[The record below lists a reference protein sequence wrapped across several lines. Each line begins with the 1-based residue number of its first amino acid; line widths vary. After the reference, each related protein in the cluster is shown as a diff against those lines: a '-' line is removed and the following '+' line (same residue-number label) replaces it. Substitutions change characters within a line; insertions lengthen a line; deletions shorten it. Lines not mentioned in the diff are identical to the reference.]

1 MQQKFKRQVVTLDGS
16 GKPELTT
23 EQTQSLK
30 EKQVLIKVMYAPV
43 SNYDKSCFDF
53 KRSEVGKTE
62 KREALGSEGSGIIED
77 VGPGVDQGLKG
88 KKVAFCHGGWAEYTV
103 ADVDKILIFNDNVD
117 LRLASSAIINPLTA
131 LCVKYILLD
140 KGAKSFVFHGA
151 NSNLGRMFMKMAQRK
166 NLQPIAI
173 VQNEDEMN
181 SMKKELG
188 LKNVL
193 WHDNSEDFWNRF
205 SSLVDDLKP
214 RFLIDVCGSDWSGL
228 LFERMPPYSVM
239 ILLGDLANKKLSI
252 NATEFF
258 MHNKLIRGFNMEH
271 YWREEL
277 AEDRRKHFYQIIQ
290 DDINSGGEFF
300 GNKNIAREFKLEEW
314 KTAIDQVKPLEV
326 KGRIILNIGG
336 KGQSSF

>member
-1 MQQKFKRQVVTLDGS
+1 MEQKFKRNFVILNES
-16 GKPELTT
+16 GKPELKT

-43 SNYDKSCFDF
+43 STYDKSSFEF
-53 KRSEVGKTE
+53 KKTQFGKTE

-77 VGPGVDQGLKG
+77 VGPGVDQSLKG

-103 ADVDKILIFNDNVD
+103 AEVDKILIFNDNVD
-117 LRLASSAIINPLTA
+117 LRLASSAVINPLTA

-151 NSNLGRMFMKMAQRK
+151 NSNLGRMFIKVAQHK
-166 NLQPIAI
+166 NLQPIAL
-173 VQNEDEMN
+173 VQTEAEMN

-188 LKNVL
+188 LNNVL
-193 WHDNSEDFWNRF
+193 WHDNSEAFWTRF
-205 SSLVDDLKP
+205 SSLVADLQP

-228 LFERMPPYSVM
+228 LFERMPAYSVM

-258 MHNKLIRGFNMEH
+258 MHNKLIRGFNLEH
-271 YWREEL
+271 YFREEL
-277 AEDRRKHFYQIIQ
+277 TEDRRKQFYQIIQ
-290 DDINSGGEFF
+290 EDINEGGEYF
-300 GNKNIAREFKLEEW
+300 GNKNIAREFKLDEW
-314 KTAIDQVKPLEV
+314 KTAIDQVEQLQD
-326 KGRIILNIGG
+326 KGRIVLDIGG
-336 KGQSSF
+336 KEYSK